1 MLLSLSLSNPEDKSI
16 NSLLIISLS
25 IVSLSGKNEPSVLH
39 PFSQVISLASS
50 LYLSVA
56 AYLHVAIFLDTDPYT
71 SASVLSKFR
80 QIAPHSDLIGN
91 QVLLLLFSHH
101 ILLLIDIIT
110 HF

>member
-1 MLLSLSLSNPEDKSI
+1 M
-16 NSLLIISLS
+16 
-25 IVSLSGKNEPSVLH
+25 
-39 PFSQVISLASS
+39 ISLASS

-101 ILLLIDIIT
+101 ILLLIDIIMYCLEELKLNSKFLLP
-110 HF
+110 HRLN